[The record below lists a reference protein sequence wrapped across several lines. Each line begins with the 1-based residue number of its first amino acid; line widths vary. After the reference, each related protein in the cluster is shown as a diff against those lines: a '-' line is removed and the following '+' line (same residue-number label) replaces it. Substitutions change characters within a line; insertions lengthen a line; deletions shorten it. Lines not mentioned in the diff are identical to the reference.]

1 MYGHVKPTSF
11 GAGIQL
17 GCWGCLVRR
26 LALLAVFVALGGC
39 SNHFADPGGSVT
51 PLGGETISTSP
62 LATTAREEEAA
73 TLTLSG
79 IRLNRLSQLPSPS
92 RVSDEELLS
101 AAAPVIG
108 KKISIEGLRS
118 LATTMEGRFRSAG
131 YPYAR
136 VILPPQK
143 VEDGL
148 VTFNVIEGW
157 IDGVTVLGP
166 PTPEK
171 VQTEVRLRPLDKTG
185 PVEVSEIERTV
196 ALLQRVPGLKSHVAI
211 ARGGSGPGAMKLVAD
226 AAKEDPNYLINIQNS
241 GSRSLGREGAT
252 VFASIPGAAPL
263 GDEFQFA
270 AYNTFDYEEQMS
282 LQAVYERGLTL
293 DGLTARLAA
302 TYAEATPSGPVATL
316 GLASESVTADAS
328 LSHPIYLRRKTS
340 LDVTAGFAYAD
351 FTGELFSG
359 TVPFSDDRTRSLY
372 VSLDG
377 ETRFDGWKIEGGLM
391 VKRGLDLLD
400 ASKAGDANLARP
412 EAEPD
417 TLISMGNLRVES
429 PRFHSL
435 QAAIRVEGQ
444 YAVHPLMAVDEFS
457 FGNYTILRGYDP
469 GAAAGDSA
477 IAAAFDVSGFRQS
490 FWNKRIDAELT
501 GFYDVG
507 KYWNQD
513 STGTEERSIAS
524 VGGGVRITLT
534 GFLRADLTYAVP
546 LNAPLGQ
553 GEGRPDPRLLFSVT
567 ADAAA
572 IWERLAN
579 AWAS

>member
-1 MYGHVKPTSF
+1 M
-11 GAGIQL
+11 
-17 GCWGCLVRR
+17 
-26 LALLAVFVALGGC
+26 LGGC
-39 SNHFADPGGSVT
+39 SNHFAS
-51 PLGGETISTSP
+51 LGETIPGSQGSFPLPSTSV
-62 LATTAREEEAA
+62 ATEAKEGESAA
-73 TLTLSG
+73 TLTLRG
-79 IRLNRLSQLPSPS
+79 VTLD
-92 RVSDEELLS
+92 RVSSLPNPSKVPDEDLLS
-101 AAAPVIG
+101 VSKPLIG
-108 KKISIEGLRS
+108 KEISIDGLRG
-118 LATTMEGRFRSAG
+118 LATAMEAKFREAG

-143 VEDGL
+143 VEGGQ
-148 VTFNVIEGW
+148 VTFTVIEGW

-166 PTPEK
+166 SSPEK
-171 VQTEVRLRPLDKTG
+171 TQTEVRLKPLDKTG
-185 PVEVSEIERTV
+185 PVEVSEIERAV

-211 ARGGSGPGAMKLVAD
+211 ARGGTGPGAMKLVAD
-226 AAKEDPNYLINIQNS
+226 AAREAPNYLVNIQNF

-270 AYNTFDYEEQMS
+270 AYNTFDLEEQMS

-293 DGLTARLAA
+293 DGLTGRLAA

-328 LSHPIYLRRKTS
+328 LSYPVYLRRKTS

-359 TVPFSDDRTRSLY
+359 TVPFSDDRTRSAY

-377 ETRFDGWKIEGGLM
+377 ETSFGDWDVEGGVML
-391 VKRGLDLLD
+391 KRGLDVLD

-417 TLISMGNLRVES
+417 TPITMGNLLVE
-429 PRFHSL
+429 PPPVYGMEL
-435 QAAIRVEGQ
+435 KLRVEGQ
-444 YAVHPLMAVDEFS
+444 YAPHPLMAVDEFS

-477 IAAAFDVSGFRQS
+477 IAAAFDISGFRRT
-490 FWNKRIDAELT
+490 FWNSRISTELT

-513 STGTEERSIAS
+513 STSTAERSIAS
-524 VGGGVRITLT
+524 VGGGVRLTLT
-534 GFLRADLTYAVP
+534 GYLRADVTYAVP

-553 GEGRPDPRLLFSVT
+553 GEDRPDPRVLFSVT
-567 ADAAA
+567 ADTTA
-572 IWERLAN
+572 IWEKLAN
-579 AWAS
+579 VWPS

>member
-1 MYGHVKPTSF
+1 M
-11 GAGIQL
+11 
-17 GCWGCLVRR
+17 
-26 LALLAVFVALGGC
+26 LGGC
-39 SNHFADPGGSVT
+39 SNQFANPEGIANPGSGT
-51 PLGGETISTSP
+51 TLSTSP
-62 LATTAREEEAA
+62 VATAAKENNDDA
-73 TLTLSG
+73 TLTLTGVKLDRVSE
-79 IRLNRLSQLPSPS
+79 LPNPS
-92 RVSDEELLS
+92 RVSDEDLLS
-101 AAAPVIG
+101 VSKPLIG
-108 KKISIEGLRS
+108 KRISIEGLRN
-118 LATTMEGRFRSAG
+118 LATAMEGRFREAG

-143 VEDGL
+143 VAGGL
-148 VTFNVIEGW
+148 VTFTVIEGW

-166 PTPEK
+166 SSPEK
-171 VQTEVRLRPLDKTG
+171 VQTEVRLRLLDKTG

-196 ALLQRVPGLKSHVAI
+196 ALLQRIPGLKSHVAI
-211 ARGGSGPGAMKLVAD
+211 ARGGGGPGAMKLVAD
-226 AAKEDPNYLINIQNS
+226 AAREAPNYLVNVQNS

-252 VFASIPGAAPL
+252 LFASIPGAAPL

-270 AYNTFDYEEQMS
+270 AYNTFDLDEQMS
-282 LQAVYERGLTL
+282 LQAIYERGLTM
-293 DGLTARLAA
+293 DGLTGRLAA

-316 GLASESVTADAS
+316 GLASESFTADAS
-328 LSHPIYLRRKTS
+328 LSYPIYLRRKTS
-340 LDVTAGFAYAD
+340 LDVTTGFAYAD

-359 TVPFSDDRTRSLY
+359 TVPFSDDRTRSAY

-377 ETRFDGWKIEGGLM
+377 KTRLGGWEVAGGVML
-391 VKRGLDLLD
+391 KRGLDVLD

-417 TLISMGNLRVES
+417 TTISMGNLRVES
-429 PRFHSL
+429 PRVRGF
-435 QAAIRVEGQ
+435 QAALRVEGQ

-477 IAAAFDVSGFRQS
+477 IAAAFDISGFRQT
-490 FWNKRIDAELT
+490 FWNQRIGTELT

-524 VGGGVRITLT
+524 VGGGIRITLT
-534 GFLRADLTYAVP
+534 GYLRADLTYAVP

-553 GEGRPDPRLLFSVT
+553 GGGRPDPRFLFSVT
-567 ADAAA
+567 ADTAA
-572 IWERLAN
+572 IWEKIAN
-579 AWAS
+579 VWAS

>member
-1 MYGHVKPTSF
+1 MEAKF
-11 GAGIQL
+11 
-17 GCWGCLVRR
+17 
-26 LALLAVFVALGGC
+26 
-39 SNHFADPGGSVT
+39 
-51 PLGGETISTSP
+51 
-62 LATTAREEEAA
+62 RE
-73 TLTLSG
+73 
-79 IRLNRLSQLPSPS
+79 
-92 RVSDEELLS
+92 
-101 AAAPVIG
+101 
-108 KKISIEGLRS
+108 
-118 LATTMEGRFRSAG
+118 AG

-143 VEDGL
+143 VEGGQ
-148 VTFNVIEGW
+148 VTFTVIEGW

-166 PTPEK
+166 SSPEK
-171 VQTEVRLRPLDKTG
+171 TQTEVRLKPLDKTG
-185 PVEVSEIERTV
+185 PVEVSEIERAV

-211 ARGGSGPGAMKLVAD
+211 ARGGTGPGAMKLVAD
-226 AAKEDPNYLINIQNS
+226 AAREAPNYLVNIQNF

-270 AYNTFDYEEQMS
+270 AYNTFDLEEQMS

-293 DGLTARLAA
+293 DGLTGRLAA

-328 LSHPIYLRRKTS
+328 LSYPVYLRRKTS

-359 TVPFSDDRTRSLY
+359 TVPFSDDRTRSAY

-377 ETRFDGWKIEGGLM
+377 ETSFGDWDVEGGVML
-391 VKRGLDLLD
+391 KRGLDVLD

-417 TLISMGNLRVES
+417 TPITMGNLLVE
-429 PRFHSL
+429 PPPVYGMEL
-435 QAAIRVEGQ
+435 KLRVEGQ
-444 YAVHPLMAVDEFS
+444 YAPHPLMAVDEFS

-477 IAAAFDVSGFRQS
+477 IAAAFDISGFRRT
-490 FWNKRIDAELT
+490 FWNSRISTELT

-513 STGTEERSIAS
+513 STSTAERSIAS
-524 VGGGVRITLT
+524 VGGGVRLTLT
-534 GFLRADLTYAVP
+534 GYLRADVTYAVP

-553 GEGRPDPRLLFSVT
+553 GEDRPDPRVLFSVT
-567 ADAAA
+567 ADTTA
-572 IWERLAN
+572 IWEKLAN
-579 AWAS
+579 VWPS

>member
-1 MYGHVKPTSF
+1 M
-11 GAGIQL
+11 
-17 GCWGCLVRR
+17 RR
-26 LALLAVFVALGGC
+26 LALLAVLVALSGC
-39 SNHFADPGGSVT
+39 SNHLAS
-51 PLGGETISTSP
+51 LGGTAGPQGTVSSSP
-62 LATTAREEEAA
+62 AAVATEAKGGNGEAA
-73 TLTLSG
+73 TLVLNG
-79 IRLNRLSQLPSPS
+79 IALDRVSDLPSPS
-92 RVSDEELLS
+92 QVSDEELLS
-101 AAAPVIG
+101 VANPLIG
-108 KKISIEGLRS
+108 KSVSIEGLRN
-118 LATTMEGRFRSAG
+118 LATAMETRFREAG

-143 VEDGL
+143 VEGGL
-148 VTFNVIEGW
+148 VTFTVIEGW

-166 PTPEK
+166 SSPEK
-171 VQTEVRLRPLDKTG
+171 TQTEVRLRPLDKTG
-185 PVEVSEIERTV
+185 PVEVREIERTV

-226 AAKEDPNYLINIQNS
+226 AAKEEPNYLLNIQNS

-252 VFASIPGAAPL
+252 FFASVPGAAPL

-328 LSHPIYLRRKTS
+328 ASYPIYLRRKTS
-340 LDVTAGFAYAD
+340 LDLTAGFAYAD

-359 TVPFSDDRTRSLY
+359 TVPFSDDRTRSAY

-377 ETRFDGWKIEGGLM
+377 KTRLGGWTLDGGALF
-391 VKRGLDLLD
+391 KRGLDVLD

-412 EAEPD
+412 EAEPE
-417 TLISMGNLRVES
+417 TLISMGHLAVES
-429 PRFHSL
+429 PRIYGI
-435 QAAIRVEGQ
+435 QARMRAEGQ

-457 FGNYTILRGYDP
+457 FGNYTIVRGYDP

-477 IAAAFDVSGFRQS
+477 IAAAFDISGFQQT
-490 FWNKRIDAELT
+490 FWNQRVSAELT
-501 GFYDVG
+501 GFYDLG

-524 VGGGVRITLT
+524 IGGGVRVTLT
-534 GFLRADLTYAVP
+534 GYLRADVTYAVP

-553 GEGRPDPRLLFSVT
+553 GEGRPDPRVLFSIT
-567 ADAAA
+567 ADTAA
-572 IWERLAN
+572 IWERIAN
-579 AWAS
+579 VWAS